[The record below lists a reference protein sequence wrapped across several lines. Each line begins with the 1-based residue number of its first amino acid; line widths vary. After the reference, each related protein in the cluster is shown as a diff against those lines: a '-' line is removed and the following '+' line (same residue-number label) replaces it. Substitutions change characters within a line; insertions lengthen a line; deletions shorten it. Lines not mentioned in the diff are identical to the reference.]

1 MKEPSEKSGMRRW
14 LFALPALLLVSL
26 LLVIPYI
33 NIGIMS
39 FRTPST
45 TAPYAPGFTI
55 ANYLRI
61 LGDSLYLS
69 LLAETLLFAAIT
81 TVICVVLAFPV
92 AFHLA
97 RTTSRWRGL
106 LYAGV
111 LSPLL
116 TGVVIRC
123 FGWIVLLA
131 NNGLVN
137 QALGTIGL
145 GPFQLMY
152 NATGVTIALVHVFL
166 PFMILPLMNAVQS
179 VDPHLEEAAR
189 TLGAS
194 RMRVFRRVVLPL
206 IIPGLHS
213 GVILVFVLAA
223 SAYVIPMLL
232 GGGRVQTLPTV
243 MVQQLMGSLLWP
255 FGAALALTLSVA
267 VLASVWAFSALGRK
281 GMRGLA

>member
-1 MKEPSEKSGMRRW
+1 MKEQSDNVARRW

-26 LLVIPYI
+26 LVVVPYI

-39 FRTPST
+39 FRVPST

-55 ANYLRI
+55 ANYVRV

-123 FGWIVLLA
+123 FGWIVLLS

-137 QALGTIGL
+137 QALGTLGL

-152 NATGVTIALVHVFL
+152 NATGVTVALVHVFL

-194 RMRVFRRVVLPL
+194 RIRVFRRVVLPL
-206 IIPGLHS
+206 IIPGLQS
-213 GVILVFVLAA
+213 GIILVFVLAA

-255 FGAALALTLSVA
+255 FGAALALTLSLA
-267 VLASVWAFSALGRK
+267 VLASVCAFAAFGRRR
-281 GMRGLA
+281 MRGLA

>member
-1 MKEPSEKSGMRRW
+1 MKDRSDNVARRW

-26 LLVIPYI
+26 LVVVPYI

-55 ANYLRI
+55 ANYVRV

-81 TVICVVLAFPV
+81 TIICVVLAFPV

-137 QALGTIGL
+137 QALGTLGL

-152 NATGVTIALVHVFL
+152 NATGVTVALVHVFL

-206 IIPGLHS
+206 IIPGLQS
-213 GVILVFVLAA
+213 GIILVFVLAA

-255 FGAALALTLSVA
+255 FGAALALTLSLA
-267 VLASVWAFSALGRK
+267 VLASVWAFAALGRK